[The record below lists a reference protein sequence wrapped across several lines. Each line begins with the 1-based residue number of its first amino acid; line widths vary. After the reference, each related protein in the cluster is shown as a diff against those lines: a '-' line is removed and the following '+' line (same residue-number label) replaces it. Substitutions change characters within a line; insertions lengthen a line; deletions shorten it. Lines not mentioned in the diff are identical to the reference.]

1 MALDLC
7 CYWCVCECFLALRNI
22 ADLKERAQ
30 HESFK
35 LNSIW
40 GQNEDCGLG
49 DSISENSEKL
59 LQRGRGR
66 WVYTW
71 FWERG
76 STHNQTHIFAEG
88 LLRVTIS
95 HKRQTPPWRN
105 LVRRRR
111 CKNWAPK
118 ISSWKY
124 LTIWRPVLPVSLEH
138 LISVLHPEL
147 LSGGAEG
154 QQLQWLL
161 I

>member
-1 MALDLC
+1 MGSLEILSVLRVIPQTGHERQKKKKKLMALDLC

-66 WVYTW
+66 
-71 FWERG
+71 
-76 STHNQTHIFAEG
+76 
-88 LLRVTIS
+88 
-95 HKRQTPPWRN
+95 
-105 LVRRRR
+105 
-111 CKNWAPK
+111 
-118 ISSWKY
+118 
-124 LTIWRPVLPVSLEH
+124 
-138 LISVLHPEL
+138 
-147 LSGGAEG
+147 
-154 QQLQWLL
+154 
-161 I
+161 